1 MRAPVALFFSQIP
14 LPNEFVNSACLAL
27 RGGKSTPNS
36 YNPQIDTCVKPI
48 AKPITFCAYRLT
60 KRAKTTVSI
69 SPNLTITKHC
79 RKRLCRALLVC
90 SFTLFIAAIAAQEQ
104 GESSRIA
111 PKLLNAI
118 DDQTLFLSPKYADS
132 VGPVGSQRIYL
143 RDLHTSFGR
152 VPNQTFSVYP
162 YDKKV
167 VDAWIVENFL
177 IVLAKSTGTA
187 QVAVT
192 ATNSFGSMIDWF
204 IVNVE
209 QRAHEEIPKR
219 AQTAFE
225 SELLRAP
232 IYISSDNVL
241 QLPALQDASA
251 KYRVVPALPSG
262 LVFDNASRSIRGRV
276 DGVIPNSI
284 YYWIGVSRNGVGI
297 QQFVFAPVTEQHRNA
312 RNSDA
317 SLAILGMNESLPSS
331 SLRTRDSEN
340 RRTTSDVGTARIGTV
355 AASRPHR
362 IQNNSDISV
371 QRNLLDGIT
380 SAMHSRFRDLSL
392 AQDSAES
399 RAYTLWNY
407 ASTRYPSN
415 SNRAADLGIEP
426 SGIYVGFDT
435 RLEENLTTGLS
446 ISFDSRGYTNSAL
459 PRSSRSPSFTGASL
473 SSIMPYARWH
483 DGSGGEIWGV
493 VGFARDNSLLDH
505 VNTSDPEIGQNSL
518 LLGAVGWRHLLGST
532 GNLHLTSVGDAGLT
546 VPLRAAELDS
556 DASFSSNYGA
566 RSLRAGLEMSFSGEQ
581 VQPYVGV
588 SGRVNSS
595 PVDRDTSL
603 EALGGV
609 RYTSLNGLTFEAE
622 GRALSAQN
630 VFENP
635 NLVFSVAAH
644 LDPGLR
650 GEGLALSVTPMF
662 GSTRSSVAL
671 NPNSAVGYSSYLDS
685 RFDPSTDPVWAMSG
699 SLSYGMAIGG
709 TGVITPFGQ
718 IAISTLN
725 QTRMGVRVA
734 LNSNLDRL
742 FNLEIATVQSRFE
755 QEEFDKGVDIQLRLV
770 F

>member
-1 MRAPVALFFSQIP
+1 M
-14 LPNEFVNSACLAL
+14 
-27 RGGKSTPNS
+27 
-36 YNPQIDTCVKPI
+36 
-48 AKPITFCAYRLT
+48 
-60 KRAKTTVSI
+60 SI
-69 SPNLTITKHC
+69 SPNLTITKRC
-79 RKRLCRALLVC
+79 RKRLRHVLLVC

-111 PKLLNAI
+111 PRLLDAI
-118 DDQTLFLSPKYADS
+118 EDQTLFLSPKYADS

-143 RDLHTSFGR
+143 RDLHTSFGE

-187 QVAVT
+187 QIAVT

-204 IVNVE
+204 IVSVE
-209 QRAHEEIPKR
+209 ERAHDEIPKR
-219 AQTAFE
+219 SQSAFE
-225 SELLRAP
+225 SELLNVP
-232 IYISSDNVL
+232 VYISSDNVL
-241 QLPALQDASA
+241 QLPALQDPSA
-251 KYRVVPALPSG
+251 KYHVVPALPSG

-297 QQFVFAPVTEQHRNA
+297 QQFVFASVTEQRRNA

-317 SLAILGMNESLPSS
+317 SLAILGFNESLPSRS
-331 SLRTRDSEN
+331 IRTRGSEN
-340 RRTTSDVGTARIGTV
+340 RQTASDEGTPRFGTV
-355 AASRPHR
+355 AASRPYLT
-362 IQNNSDISV
+362 QNNDFSV

-407 ASTRYPSN
+407 ASTRYPTN
-415 SNRAADLGIEP
+415 SDRAEDLGIEP

-459 PRSSRSPSFTGASL
+459 PRLSRTPSFTGASL

-493 VGFARDNSLLDH
+493 VGVVRDNSRLDH
-505 VNTSDPEIGQNSL
+505 VNTSGPGTIQSSL

-546 VPLRAAELDS
+546 VPLSAAELGS
-556 DASFSSNYGA
+556 EVSFLSHYGS
-566 RSLRAGLEMSFSGEQ
+566 RSLRAGFEMSFSGEQ

-595 PVDRDTSL
+595 PVERDTSL

-650 GEGLALSVTPMF
+650 GEGFALSVAPMY
-662 GSTRSSVAL
+662 GSTQSSVAL

>member
-1 MRAPVALFFSQIP
+1 M
-14 LPNEFVNSACLAL
+14 
-27 RGGKSTPNS
+27 
-36 YNPQIDTCVKPI
+36 
-48 AKPITFCAYRLT
+48 PITFCAYRLA
-60 KRAKTTVSI
+60 KRGKTTVSI
-69 SPNLTITKHC
+69 YAYPTNF
-79 RKRLCRALLVC
+79 KRHRGRFFRSLLAC
-90 SFTLFIAAIAAQEQ
+90 SFTLLVGAISAQEAINTS
-104 GESSRIA
+104 EIA

-143 RDLHTSFGR
+143 RDLHTSFGK

-187 QVAVT
+187 QIAVT

-209 QRAHEEIPKR
+209 ERAHEEIPKR
-219 AQTAFE
+219 TQSAFK
-225 SELLRAP
+225 SELHNVP
-232 IYISSDNVL
+232 VYISSDNVL
-241 QLPALQDASA
+241 QLPALQDSSA
-251 KYRVVPALPSG
+251 KYHVVPALPSG

-284 YYWIGVSRNGVGI
+284 YYWIGISRNGVGV
-297 QQFVFAPVTEQHRNA
+297 QQFVFAPVTEQRRNA

-317 SLAILGMNESLPSS
+317 SLAILDLNESLSPS
-331 SLRTRDSEN
+331 SLRPRDSEN
-340 RRTTSDVGTARIGTV
+340 RRTTSDEGTARFGTV
-355 AASRPHR
+355 SASRPYR
-362 IQNNSDISV
+362 TQNNNDILV

-392 AQDSAES
+392 VQDSNES

-407 ASTRYPSN
+407 ASTRYPTN
-415 SNRAADLGIEP
+415 SNPTTDLGIEP

-459 PRSSRSPSFTGASL
+459 PRSSRTPSFTGASF

-493 VGFARDNSLLDH
+493 VGVARDNSRLDD
-505 VNTSDPEIGQNSL
+505 VNTPDPETIQSSL

-546 VPLRAAELDS
+546 VPLSAAELDS
-556 DASFSSNYGA
+556 DASFSSNYGS
-566 RSLRAGLEMSFSGEQ
+566 RSLRAGLEMSFAGEQ

-595 PVDRDTSL
+595 SVDRDSSL

-609 RYTSLNGLTFEAE
+609 RYTSLTGLTFEAE

-650 GEGLALSVTPMF
+650 GEGLALSVAPIYGTN
-662 GSTRSSVAL
+662 RSSL
-671 NPNSAVGYSSYLDS
+671 LLSPNSTVGYSSHLDS
-685 RFDPSTDPVWAMSG
+685 RFDLSTNPMWAMSG

-709 TGVITPFGQ
+709 TGIITPFGQ
-718 IAISTLN
+718 ISISTLN

-755 QEEFDKGVDIQLRLV
+755 QEEFDQGVDIQLRLV